1 MNRISFLITIV
12 IFSFFSVQCQK
23 EKPSIVLENVT
34 DCKVAIYPSDL
45 AKTLLV
51 EYPDTSL
58 NTNNVFVIS
67 KFRDITPYQSIVFD
81 RGPEDVYSQYG
92 VDTLSFYIMEIPNQ
106 KIIQRYDM
114 SLANMELLKDENN
127 CYKLRFPPNKIM
139 KTVKMWPPYGTYDAT
154 GHRVDTTSTK

>member
-1 MNRISFLITIV
+1 
-12 IFSFFSVQCQK
+12 
-23 EKPSIVLENVT
+23 
-34 DCKVAIYPSDL
+34 
-45 AKTLLV
+45 
-51 EYPDTSL
+51 
-58 NTNNVFVIS
+58 
-67 KFRDITPYQSIVFD
+67 
-81 RGPEDVYSQYG
+81 
-92 VDTLSFYIMEIPNQ
+92 MEIPNQ